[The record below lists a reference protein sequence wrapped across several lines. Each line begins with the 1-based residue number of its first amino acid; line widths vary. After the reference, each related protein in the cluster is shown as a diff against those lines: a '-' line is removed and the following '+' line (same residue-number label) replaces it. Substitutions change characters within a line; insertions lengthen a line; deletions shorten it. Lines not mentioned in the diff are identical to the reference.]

1 VSDAEAKRYL
11 DMAARGAWRAFG
23 DVEPNPMVGA
33 VIVRDGRVL
42 GAGHH
47 KRFGGLHAERGALA
61 RCRALGEDPRGATV
75 YCTLE
80 PCRHVGKQPPCT
92 EALIEAGVA
101 RVVYARPDPAGVS
114 GGGHAVLE
122 GAGIACELCEA
133 SAAAVRVSDPFVHR
147 VRTGRP
153 WVIAKWAQT
162 LDGKLD
168 VRDEGRR
175 WISGEMARRRVHRV
189 RARVDAIVTG
199 IGTVL
204 ADDPLLT
211 ARGVRRVR
219 RVATRVVVDSQ
230 LRMPAE
236 SHLVRTAKAVPVVV
250 YGSARGEDRGSEA
263 GELRGAGVE
272 VVVQAASSDR
282 VDLLGMLLDLGA
294 RRGAASVLVEAGPTL
309 IGALFKERLI
319 DQAVVHIPGGVPV
332 RAARA
337 AEAFEPALVGG
348 AFELVRAARVGTD
361 VELVYWRQV
370 G

>member
-1 VSDAEAKRYL
+1 MNDADAKRYL
-11 DMAARGAWRAFG
+11 DMAARAAWRACG

-33 VIVRDGRVL
+33 VVVRDGRVL

-47 KRFGGLHAERGALA
+47 RRFGWLHAEREALA

-122 GAGIACELCEA
+122 AAGIACECSQA

-175 WISGEMARRRVHRV
+175 WISGEVARARVHRV
-189 RARVDAIVTG
+189 RARVDAILTG

-219 RVATRVVVDSQ
+219 RVATRAVVDSG
-230 LRMPAE
+230 LRMPTDSALAR
-236 SHLVRTAKAVPVVV
+236 SAGGAPVVV
-250 YGSARGEDRGSEA
+250 YGSARAQARGSEIA
-263 GELRGAGVE
+263 ALRAAGVE
-272 VVVQAASSDR
+272 VMVRPGAPER
-282 VDLLGMLLDLGA
+282 VDLAGVLADLSE
-294 RRGAASVLVEAGPTL
+294 RRGVATVLVEAGAAL
-309 IGALFKERLI
+309 LGAMFAGGLVDE
-319 DQAVVHIPGGVPV
+319 AVVHVPTEDAE
-332 RAARA
+332 RAHA
-337 AEAFEPALVGG
+337 AACAFEATLG
-348 AFELVRAARVGTD
+348 ARFERLATRRLGAD
-361 VELVYWRQV
+361 VELIYRRPIAL
-370 G
+370 